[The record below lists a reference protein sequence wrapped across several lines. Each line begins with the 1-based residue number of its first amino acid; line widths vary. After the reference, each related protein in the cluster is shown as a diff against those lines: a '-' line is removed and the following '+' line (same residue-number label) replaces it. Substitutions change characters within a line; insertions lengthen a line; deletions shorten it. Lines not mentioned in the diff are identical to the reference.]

1 MIISLYVN
9 KTLIYLLIYCAFKVL
24 FYISASSFFSSF
36 LPILYLISI
45 SKLFSFLLYKFQ
57 NKITK
62 KIQSIESNDNI
73 NRQEN
78 IIEQRL
84 VEQPENININNREL
98 YLYQLRKKIISL
110 ILILCASILEVIFY
124 ASFNKMFE
132 NDSVGSKRAFYY
144 LTNNKLFFLLVLA
157 FLYLVFY
164 KTNNNTHNILSLFL
178 IFFSQIIIYII
189 KYEEI
194 ENNYTLLIYGFF
206 MNIIYSSQNF
216 IEKELNG
223 EEQNIQISPMF
234 IMGKEGIFELIL
246 VIIFNIGVKWYY
258 GENPIDR
265 SLIGASITV
274 KCIFMMLCIL
284 LSEYIRID
292 TLNNYDPFYVCFYEE
307 IIYIFF
313 SIYYFPSKELSYLL
327 FHIIIM
333 FSFFVFIETI
343 ELNFCGLNHNTQ
355 RYLREREFGIL
366 NEILEGIAN
375 ISSLST
381 GSHSDSS
388 GDYFNRN
395 NDLIINEDNI
405 NFEIN
410 TSNDLNLIIG
420 KIEKENSGEF
430 NEEDKN
436 KIQIEDDEK
445 NINIGKILD
454 EDVESF
460 DGDQKTV
467 FSNHLIN

>member
-1 MIISLYVN
+1 
-9 KTLIYLLIYCAFKVL
+9 
-24 FYISASSFFSSF
+24 
-36 LPILYLISI
+36 
-45 SKLFSFLLYKFQ
+45 
-57 NKITK
+57 
-62 KIQSIESNDNI
+62 
-73 NRQEN
+73 
-78 IIEQRL
+78 
-84 VEQPENININNREL
+84 
-98 YLYQLRKKIISL
+98 
-110 ILILCASILEVIFY
+110 
-124 ASFNKMFE
+124 MFE
-132 NDSVGSKRAFYY
+132 NDSVGNKRAFYY
-144 LTNNKLFFLLVLA
+144 LTDNKLFFLLVLA

-164 KTNNNTHNILSLFL
+164 KTNNNVHNILSLFL

-189 KYEEI
+189 NYENM
-194 ENNYTLLIYGFF
+194 ENNYTLLLYGFF

-223 EEQNIQISPMF
+223 DEQNEKICPMF

-258 GENPIDR
+258 GKNPINS
-265 SLIGASITV
+265 SLIDASITV

-313 SIYYFPSKELSYLL
+313 SIYYYPSKELSYLL
-327 FHIIIM
+327 FHIIII

-343 ELNFCGLNHNTQ
+343 ELNFCGLNQNTK
-355 RYLREREFGIL
+355 RYLREREFGNI

-388 GDYFNRN
+388 GDLFNRN